1 MERFI
6 PFNPVLTMAEKL
18 AQRLP
23 QYKVLWKASMTDQIQ
38 DLPDFGKVEREVM
51 RHLRN
56 LEL

>member
-1 MERFI
+1 
-6 PFNPVLTMAEKL
+6 MAEKL